1 MTSSPGFIV
10 DKIALKIID
19 FPPGA
24 AEILPLS

>member
-10 DKIALKIID
+10 EKIALKIID

-24 AEILPLS
+24 TEILSFS